1 MDLSKLGG
9 ISIIPLAFAS
19 IASLSIILER
29 SYFWY
34 ATKSGQNVLKRE
46 LLGQCFNDKDIN
58 YFKTNARQKNHIM
71 TIFFQKVATSS
82 PSNVEQLRE
91 SCYVTIEALEGELN
105 RYKNLLGTI
114 VSIAPLIGLLGTVLG
129 LIRSMGGL
137 TLEIIS
143 ESHTNLMDGISE
155 ALMSTAAGLIIAI
168 TTLLANNIFKMLRT
182 SEMEIL
188 QEAALEIEE
197 KFKSQITSAQC
208 Q

>member
-1 MDLSKLGG
+1 
-9 ISIIPLAFAS
+9 
-19 IASLSIILER
+19 
-29 SYFWY
+29 
-34 ATKSGQNVLKRE
+34 
-46 LLGQCFNDKDIN
+46 
-58 YFKTNARQKNHIM
+58 
-71 TIFFQKVATSS
+71 
-82 PSNVEQLRE
+82 
-91 SCYVTIEALEGELN
+91 
-105 RYKNLLGTI
+105 
-114 VSIAPLIGLLGTVLG
+114 
-129 LIRSMGGL
+129 MGGL

-143 ESHTNLMDGISE
+143 ESHANLMDGISE